1 MHRSRLALALLCVL
15 AASCGTTRQKSR
27 ELERVAKDWCLS
39 IRASQVIPV
48 YPLTEDLQPGDMF
61 LVETP
66 VEDQIA
72 QYKSKGFLPLENLVA
87 RIQPAAYREFYGTGY
102 GLTDTSVPPR
112 DWQSPSTS
120 GSQAAH
126 NWTRAPRAAFPSYS
140 FHVTRKEGLNLAIPV
155 QAVPVGLSFLNSA
168 EATGTVQIADAYTYG
183 SGMQALQ
190 AQVEDWARTQRK
202 FLAQYAPVEDAKKK
216 SLRYH
221 FLRVVTRVY
230 LAGQVNV
237 SLLNSEARGGSLD
250 AGAAKPVT
258 LSEIA
263 AQNASGNLSAI
274 NTALGAALDQ
284 APGGSLKLTA
294 ASDRSVSLSE
304 TFPRPLVIGYIAFD
318 LPILDGGALGPPVAT
333 QAQISGTS
341 VLAATHYGV
350 DANSERISAW
360 LAADPQHVADLRAW
374 LAAQGQSAPGLT
386 NVVEGA
392 EFNALRARIVDE
404 FHIP

>member
-1 MHRSRLALALLCVL
+1 MHRSHFALGLLCVL
-15 AASCGTTRQKSR
+15 AAGCGTTGSKTRQ
-27 ELERVAKDWCLS
+27 LERVAKDWCLS

-61 LVETP
+61 LVDTP
-66 VEDQIA
+66 VEDQVA
-72 QYKSKGFLPLENLVA
+72 VYKSKGFLPLENLVA
-87 RIQPAAYREFYGTGY
+87 RIQPSSYRELYGNGY
-102 GLTDTSVPPR
+102 GLSDTSSPPR
-112 DWQSPSTS
+112 EWQTGSSAGTS
-120 GSQAAH
+120 ASW
-126 NWTRAPRAAFPSYS
+126 NWMHAPRAAFPSYS

-202 FLAQYAPVEDAKKK
+202 FLAQYAPVERAKKEPP
-216 SLRYH
+216 RYH
-221 FLRVVTRVY
+221 YLRVVTRVY

-237 SLLNSEARGGSLD
+237 SLLNSEARGASLD

-263 AQNASGNLSAI
+263 TDSTNNIDAI
-274 NTALGAALDQ
+274 NKALAAGLDQ

-318 LPILDGGALGPPVAT
+318 LPILAGGALGPPVAT
-333 QAQISGTS
+333 RAQLSGTR
-341 VLAATHYGV
+341 VLAATPYGV
-350 DANSERISAW
+350 DTNSERISAW
-360 LAADPQHVADLRAW
+360 LAADAQHVADLKAW
-374 LAAQGQSAPGLT
+374 LAAQSPPAPGLT

-392 EFNALRARIVDE
+392 EFGALRARIVE
-404 FHIP
+404 QFHIP